1 MGTCR
6 PLPPAPAPLLSL
18 GSAPRQGCHPSRAGA
33 RRLEPQPQSRVSG
46 AAAGPQ
52 CLLWVPCLT
61 PHPTPRHR
69 PGRGHR
75 RGISCPHISERT
87 PERSTHCCE
96 SDPETLDGRRQAP
109 TVVFP
114 REQTRSQNPN
124 RAIVPRSKTVAGS
137 ACLGCRPPVGRPG
150 RAGGAVARSPAPA
163 PLCTPWACLWDCRLH
178 IPRPPTQEPSG
189 TQSHVWLEA
198 LQQPRAPAI
207 LSVSG
212 HVLSPM
218 ACGPAPSAVS
228 AVSTHRTARPAANP
242 APSRARSPGPS
253 APSRPR
259 GAASPTWPCARALWG
274 TLPVADSQLF
284 SRIPSVCSL
293 Q

>member
-33 RRLEPQPQSRVSG
+33 RGLEPQPQSRVSG

-52 CLLWVPCLT
+52 CLLWVPRLT

-75 RGISCPHISERT
+75 RASAAPTFQSAHLRGAPTAVRVT
-87 PERSTHCCE
+87 PKHWMDGVRHPQWFSPENKQDLKTQTARSFHAARLWLGLPALVAGHQWADLAVPGEPWRVLLLLPPSAHSGPACGTVGCTSRGHQHRNHLE
-96 SDPETLDGRRQAP
+96 PRATSGWKHFSDPEL
-109 TVVFP
+109 
-114 REQTRSQNPN
+114 
-124 RAIVPRSKTVAGS
+124 
-137 ACLGCRPPVGRPG
+137 RPSR
-150 RAGGAVARSPAPA
+150 
-163 PLCTPWACLWDCRLH
+163 
-178 IPRPPTQEPSG
+178 
-189 TQSHVWLEA
+189 
-198 LQQPRAPAI
+198 
-207 LSVSG
+207 VSG